1 MYVPRYLEDVIRS
14 VNKNFKVLYLG
25 GSRQVG
31 KTTLLKHLAEK
42 SKMNYVTFD
51 DLRLRKI
58 VNDDPELFL
67 ETYKTPLLIDEV
79 QYAPKLF
86 SYIKIKVDSS
96 DQAGRYWLT
105 GSQQFSVLK
114 NVQESL
120 AGRVGILNL
129 LGFSM
134 AEENLIKKQKESFG
148 LANFGNRKFS
158 KENFSVRQLFSTIHR
173 GSFPALVNNKNQNLE
188 FFYNSYLQTYLD
200 RDLRDIFGVQKL
212 SEFHVFLQ
220 LCAARTGQILN
231 ISELARDAGV
241 SVHAAKEWIQILEG
255 TSQIYLLRPYYKNI
269 SKRLIKAPKLY
280 FLDTGLAAFL
290 TKWQSPETLFNGA
303 MAGPIFE
310 TFVISEVIK
319 SYFFRGKQ
327 PPIYY
332 YRDKEGREIDLLI
345 EKEDKLIPIEIKKA
359 INIRDDDV
367 KHIRYFQKNVEN
379 SSNGAVICLDQEM
392 RLFDRNIKIVPAGI
406 IN

>member
-1 MYVPRYLEDVIRS
+1 MYIPRYLEDVIKS

-25 GSRQVG
+25 GPRQVG

-58 VNDDPELFL
+58 ANDDPELFL
-67 ETYKTPLLIDEV
+67 ETYKAPLLIDEV

-105 GSQQFSVLK
+105 GSQQFSVLR

-134 AEENLIKKQKESFG
+134 AEENLIKKQKEPFG
-148 LANFGNRKFS
+148 LVDFGNRKFS
-158 KENFSVRQLFSTIHR
+158 KEDFSVQQLFSTIHR

-255 TSQIYLLRPYYKNI
+255 TAQIYLLRPYYKNI

-310 TFVISEVIK
+310 TFVISEIVK
-319 SYFFRGKQ
+319 SYLFRGKQ

-332 YRDKEGREIDLLI
+332 FRDKEGREIDLLI

-359 INIRDDDV
+359 ISIRDDDV

-379 SSNGAVICLDQEM
+379 SFNGAVICLDHGIG
-392 RLFDRNIKIVPAGI
+392 LFDRNIKIVPAGI